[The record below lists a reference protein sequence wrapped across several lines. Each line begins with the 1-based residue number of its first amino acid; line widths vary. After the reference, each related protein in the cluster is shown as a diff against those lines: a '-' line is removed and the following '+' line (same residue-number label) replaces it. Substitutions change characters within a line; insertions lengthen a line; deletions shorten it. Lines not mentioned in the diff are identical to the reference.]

1 MTSLRSLAH
10 YVQNCQSSTMEA
22 QGPRLLQQTTVI
34 TLKVKFKHLNRVVN
48 AKIIFFAK
56 KICYTFFHKTGYCA
70 PPPFRE
76 ISIQGKMTILH
87 VQFVYQL

>member
-1 MTSLRSLAH
+1 
-10 YVQNCQSSTMEA
+10 MEA

-34 TLKVKFKHLNRVVN
+34 TLKVKFKHLKRVVN

-56 KICYTFFHKTGYCA
+56 KIYVTPFFTKLTTVQP
-70 PPPFRE
+70 PPPFWE

-87 VQFVYQL
+87 VQFVYQF